1 MFQDFGVFYL
11 LARLNITLGGK
22 KLTSADEKLNR
33 QFKEVI
39 RPYINR
45 LNEFF
50 DNPHS
55 SKIVLITDGSI
66 NSNCTTST
74 LYYMV
79 GKKCKTVQISELTL
93 SQVYAY
99 ASVSPKRLISI
110 GQRDAGNLFIKVRIH

>member
-22 KLTSADEKLNR
+22 KMTSADEKLNR

-66 NSNCTTST
+66 
-74 LYYMV
+74 YYMV

-110 GQRDAGNLFIKVRIH
+110 GQRDSGNLFIKVRIH

>member
-1 MFQDFGVFYL
+1 M
-11 LARLNITLGGK
+11 
-22 KLTSADEKLNR
+22 TSADEKLNR

-79 GKKCKTVQISELTL
+79 GKKCKTVQISELT
-93 SQVYAY
+93 Y